1 MRVETRRS
9 VLEQQ
14 GIRVP
19 AFGGKNREGAAPDF
33 QVHMPPSGVIAGKF
47 HNAPRIPLARRRAER
62 CVTRNGLHE
71 TNCSRRLPLDHQAEF
86 RVGST
91 STVGRNKRHVRTSAD
106 RCRMRHCGA
115 GHSGPQFQTS
125 LLKASIEAP
134 GGVPQPT
141 CLPAALSTSRAVS
154 MKSCATGRQRPVLQC
169 DDPYG
174 YANFRKIGD

>member
-115 GHSGPQFQTS
+115 GVGSGLIDLVSAHLRDRLHGWAYRIRTLMCRENIHLFEKSQRFGFAQVCADRRI
-125 LLKASIEAP
+125 LP
-134 GGVPQPT
+134 GE
-141 CLPAALSTSRAVS
+141 
-154 MKSCATGRQRPVLQC
+154 
-169 DDPYG
+169 
-174 YANFRKIGD
+174 